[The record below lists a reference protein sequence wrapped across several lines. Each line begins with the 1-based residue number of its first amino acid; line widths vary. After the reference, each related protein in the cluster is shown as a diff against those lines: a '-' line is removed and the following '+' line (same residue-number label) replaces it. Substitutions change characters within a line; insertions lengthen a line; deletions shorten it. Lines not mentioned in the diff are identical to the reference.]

1 MILRPTHVCAG
12 IFVLLVADVA
22 SAQSDAT
29 AELLFRDGKQLLADK
44 NYAEAC
50 PKFAESARLAP
61 SSGVELA
68 LGLCYE
74 AEGKTASAFG
84 AFTAVIALARRDA
97 RRDREKVAIAHAKA
111 LEGRL
116 ARVTFAVD
124 RAASALEGFELRQ
137 DGVVIGSAAWADVPV
152 DAGAHQVD
160 AVAPGY
166 LTYTTT
172 FSTTDGVP
180 ATVPIP
186 ALAPV
191 PALPKGLVPLAAP
204 PPSAP
209 VPWRTVAVVTGGAGV
224 ATLAVGAIVGAMA
237 LSKVNEAQKA
247 CPESPCSN
255 ASGVSEN
262 NAAGSLADASTG
274 LFITGAVL
282 AGAGVA
288 TFFLA
293 TRTDAP
299 AAKTAS
305 SGPVVAPGYLGWR
318 GVF

>member
-1 MILRPTHVCAG
+1 MLLRPTPVCAA
-12 IFVLLVADVA
+12 IVVLLLADEA

-97 RRDREKVAIAHAKA
+97 RRDREKVASAHAKA
-111 LEGRL
+111 LEARL

-124 RAASALEGFELRQ
+124 RSASALEGFELRQ

-152 DAGAHQVD
+152 DAGAHQVE
-160 AVAPGY
+160 AIAPGY
-166 LTYTTT
+166 LSYTTT
-172 FSTTDGVP
+172 FSTADGVP

-191 PALPKGLVPLAAP
+191 PVLPQGLVPLAAP

-209 VPWRTVAVVTGGAGV
+209 LPWRTVAIATGGVGV
-224 ATLAVGAIVGAMA
+224 ATLAAGAIVGAMA

-247 CPESPCSN
+247 CPQSPCSN
-255 ASGVSEN
+255 PSGVSEN

-274 LFITGAVL
+274 LFITGVVL

-293 TRTDAP
+293 SRNDVP
-299 AAKTAS
+299 AKMGS
-305 SGPVVAPGYLGWR
+305 SGPIVAPGYLGWR